1 MNTMGTLVAQTTIML
16 RSRYAAPTTMNSVP
30 VENRRRRRGTSAIAG
45 SSLAAMQ
52 KIATPYIDVSPPT
65 LTTMSMRYTLRQL
78 HAMNA
83 TINPARTINRTRSRR
98 ISRNAPSR
106 SSSWRPF
113 APCEALSSPGT
124 SPAVAPKAP
133 PAVAPKASP
142 AGTSTTVPA
151 AVAMPSAESH
161 AAGALPVEPSVWSA
175 WERGSFACTAPAL
188 TGASHVGMDAS
199 TASSTTPD
207 RTNRPARTPGDDS
220 STSLLSP
227 TAPTA

>member
-1 MNTMGTLVAQTTIML
+1 
-16 RSRYAAPTTMNSVP
+16 
-30 VENRRRRRGTSAIAG
+30 
-45 SSLAAMQ
+45 
-52 KIATPYIDVSPPT
+52 
-65 LTTMSMRYTLRQL
+65 MRYTLRQL

-98 ISRNAPSR
+98 ISRNAPPR

-113 APCEALSSPGT
+113 APCEASSSPGA
-124 SPAVAPKAP
+124 SPAGASGAPPVVASRAS

-142 AGTSTTVPA
+142 AGASTTVPA